1 MVEFDPG
8 PPKSIA
14 NHLAALPSYRA
25 APQPVLV
32 RLGPRSSTA
41 AG

>member
-8 PPKSIA
+8 PSKSIA
-14 NHLAALPSYRA
+14 NHLAALPSY
-25 APQPVLV
+25 APRRNLFWYDW
-32 RLGPRSSTA
+32 GPSSTA